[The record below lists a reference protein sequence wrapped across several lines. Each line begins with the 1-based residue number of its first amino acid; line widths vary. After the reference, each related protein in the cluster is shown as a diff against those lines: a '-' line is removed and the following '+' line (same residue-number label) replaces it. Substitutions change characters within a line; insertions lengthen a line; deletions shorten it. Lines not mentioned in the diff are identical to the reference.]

1 MGLVEKEAYLTLHSI
16 INKNK
21 IKIGLPISW
30 LMLENVQWEIF
41 SLADGLCCSVR
52 A

>member
-1 MGLVEKEAYLTLHSI
+1 MGLVEKEAYLTPFSL

-30 LMLENVQWEIF
+30 LMLENLQWEIISF
-41 SLADGLCCSVR
+41 G
-52 A
+52 